1 VLSLNAALLLLQ
13 VLINNAGMSVEG
25 FEDGLAQLSSSSLA
39 DTLAVNTYAPLL
51 VVQQL
56 LKQVRRV
63 EKWLQHLCDVFRSAC
78 RTAVT
83 RVVTATGGL
92 FQCLVGA
99 SPGSNMPGCCCWL
112 LLLLAEPAG
121 RVLCIVTAAAMA
133 GFLPSGWVARVS

>member
-99 SPGSNMPGCCCWL
+99 SPVPTCQAAAAGCCCCWQSLLGGFCVL
-112 LLLLAEPAG
+112 LLRLPWLGFFLQGGWLA
-121 RVLCIVTAAAMA
+121 
-133 GFLPSGWVARVS
+133 